1 MVNIFLQEL
10 LPVFFS
16 YFPAGISLKSLE
28 HYAQLIMT
36 GGRFQMF
43 DYGPQINLK
52 RYNSTV
58 PPEYNVKQISV
69 PVHLFVGEEDIIAD
83 PQVFF
88 CILLIIVN
96 LRNFF

>member
-1 MVNIFLQEL
+1 
-10 LPVFFS
+10 
-16 YFPAGISLKSLE
+16 
-28 HYAQLIMT
+28 MT

-58 PPEYNVKQISV
+58 PPEYEVKRISV
-69 PVHLFVGEEDIIAD
+69 PVHLFVGTEDIIAD

-88 CILLIIVN
+88 VLYTYHSLLTEFLLGCTHIGV
-96 LRNFF
+96 